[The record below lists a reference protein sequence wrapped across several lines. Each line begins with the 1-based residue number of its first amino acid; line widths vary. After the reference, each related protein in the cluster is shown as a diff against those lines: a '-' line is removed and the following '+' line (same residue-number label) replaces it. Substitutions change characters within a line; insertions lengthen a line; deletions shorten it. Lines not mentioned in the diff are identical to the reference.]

1 MTSPAAYFLFLELQ
15 APSRWV
21 LGEAQWIEVRLRND
35 SDADLKQLQA
45 RTTWRGADKTEERW
59 EKFGTLRRGT
69 MLNKDIKVRPPAE
82 YKDQLRIELQMEM
95 GPHLHLQVLCQKQEV
110 QARPRPG
117 ADGAMQVVIGGI
129 IGDKIGQGL
138 QSLEGNASVGH
149 QVHVHGSNA
158 TADFERWLG
167 EDPHAGQWRS
177 LPLYIAEETCRP
189 WTNPHG
195 LELAGVPRGEFMMG
209 AAPDDREA
217 DPEERRRREIH
228 LTHSFWMA
236 RHPVTN
242 AQFSAVTQLPTPVTL
257 PGHQADNMPVANVSW
272 GQAVDFCSRL
282 THLERAKGA
291 LPPGYAYRLPSEAEW
306 EHACRAGSPAPRHGA
321 LTRIG
326 SVQANGGRMVEVGC
340 FEPNAWGLHDM
351 LGLVFE
357 WCLDAYAP
365 YRLLETTDPVRWDAE
380 PGAALQRVIRGGCY
394 QGPDVFARASARFGR
409 DPQSVSHR
417 VGFRVVLARE
427 GTG

>member
-1 MTSPAAYFLFLELQ
+1 MTFPTADMLSLELQ
-15 APSRWV
+15 APTHWV
-21 LGEAQWIEVRLRND
+21 LGETRLVKMRLRND
-35 SDADLKQLQA
+35 CGMDLKQVQV
-45 RTTWRGADKTEERW
+45 RTSWRSTKKTDEQW
-59 EKFGTLRRGT
+59 QTIGTLRRG
-69 MLNKDIKVRPPAE
+69 MLLDEAVEAPSPDRRE
-82 YKDQLRIELQMEM
+82 DQFQIEFRMAL
-95 GPHLHLQVLCQKQEV
+95 GPHLQLEVLSRKEDV
-110 QARPRPG
+110 HARPRPG
-117 ADGAMQVVIGGI
+117 AEGPVHVVFGDIT
-129 IGDKIGQGL
+129 GDKIGQG
-138 QSLEGNASVGH
+138 QMVSDGSAVVGH
-149 QVHVHGSNA
+149 QVHLHGSNL
-158 TADFERWLG
+158 TANFERWLA
-167 EDPHAGQWRS
+167 EDPSSGQWRPM
-177 LPLYIAEETCRP
+177 PLYIAEETCRA

-209 AAPDDREA
+209 AALDDLEA
-217 DPEERRRREIH
+217 DPEERRRREVH

-242 AQFSAVTQLPTPVTL
+242 AQFSAVMQAPTPVTL

-282 THLERAKGA
+282 TLLERSKGA

-321 LTRIG
+321 LARIG
-326 SVQANGGRMVEVGC
+326 SVQANGGRLVEVGC

-365 YRLLETTDPVRWDAE
+365 YQLLETTDPVRWEAE

-427 GTG
+427 GTA